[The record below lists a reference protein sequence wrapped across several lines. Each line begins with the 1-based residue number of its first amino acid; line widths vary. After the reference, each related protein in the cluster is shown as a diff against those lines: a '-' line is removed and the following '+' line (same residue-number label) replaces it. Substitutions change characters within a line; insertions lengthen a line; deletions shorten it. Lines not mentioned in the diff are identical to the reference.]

1 VYSYNVTMAISND
14 AGKSWS
20 EPLTPHD
27 DNTATEHGFVS
38 LFPRD
43 GAIGAIWLDGRNMSG
58 DGRGEAHGG
67 GMTLRSAMVAEDG
80 SVRDSQ
86 LLDELVCDCCQTD
99 VAIGRKGPMAVYR
112 NRSDDEIRDIHVI
125 RSESGRWLPD
135 VPVAD
140 DGWTIAA
147 CPVNGPAIAAY
158 GNTVAVTWFTAA
170 AGDSRV
176 RMAWS
181 SDDGTSFGTA
191 TDVDLERP
199 VGRVDIELLDER
211 TAVVSWLRTGADN
224 EAEISLRLV
233 TASGTVGPG
242 ISVARTG
249 ASRASGFPQMLREGE
264 DLVLAWTDTSGE
276 RSRVV
281 TARVPVASV
290 RGDGHKRYEG
300 AGSR

>member
-1 VYSYNVTMAISND
+1 
-14 AGKSWS
+14 
-20 EPLTPHD
+20 
-27 DNTATEHGFVS
+27 
-38 LFPRD
+38 
-43 GAIGAIWLDGRNMSG
+43 
-58 DGRGEAHGG
+58 
-67 GMTLRSAMVAEDG
+67 
-80 SVRDSQ
+80 
-86 LLDELVCDCCQTD
+86 
-99 VAIGRKGPMAVYR
+99 
-112 NRSDDEIRDIHVI
+112 
-125 RSESGRWLPD
+125 
-135 VPVAD
+135 
-140 DGWTIAA
+140 
-147 CPVNGPAIAAY
+147 
-158 GNTVAVTWFTAA
+158 
-170 AGDSRV
+170 
-176 RMAWS
+176 MAWS

-233 TASGTVGPG
+233 TASGTVGPV

-249 ASRASGFPQMLREGE
+249 ASRSSGFPQMLREGE